1 MKHKFASKSALFLME
16 LLIAILVFSFTTAIC
31 MRIFVHAKLT
41 ADYAGNLSIAVTT
54 AQNAAECYKA
64 SGGNLTKTA
73 EFLGVETIDSTKL
86 ECLLDNEMKL
96 ELVAEPGGGIY
107 NTCLIVV
114 YLFNGNE
121 IYRIDVGAI
130 NDTGVK

>member
-1 MKHKFASKSALFLME
+1 ME

-41 ADYAGNLSIAVTT
+41 ADYAGNLSIAVTA

-64 SGGNLTKTA
+64 GGGSLTKTA
-73 EFLGVETIDSTKL
+73 EFLGVEITDNTRL
-86 ECLLDNEMKL
+86 EYSLDNEMTL
-96 ELVAEPGGGIY
+96 ELIKGEESNIY
-107 NTCLIVV
+107 NSCVIVV

-121 IYRIDVGAI
+121 IYSIEVGAI
-130 NDTGVK
+130 NDTGVR